1 MSRRIDEYKKKHRKD
16 WRQFN
21 KDAKLMRRFE
31 FLPVR
36 RPVNPMP
43 EIVAGKD
50 KFDLFGLF
58 GALMARRS
66 RRNP

>member
-43 EIVAGKD
+43 EIVAKSDGLN
-50 KFDLFGLF
+50 LFGLF
-58 GALMARRS
+58 GALMARRFK
-66 RRNP
+66 RKI